1 MPLWYLEG
9 HTAFS
14 LLLRALWEEFGI
26 FKSIPHSTGEAGQN
40 EKKNQSMTD
49 WGAPLPLT
57 GSTKQKYGKIW
68 PLIFRPVWS

>member
-40 EKKNQSMTD
+40 EKKKSVYDRLRCSSASDRQHK
-49 WGAPLPLT
+49 
-57 GSTKQKYGKIW
+57 TKIRQN
-68 PLIFRPVWS
+68 LAFDL